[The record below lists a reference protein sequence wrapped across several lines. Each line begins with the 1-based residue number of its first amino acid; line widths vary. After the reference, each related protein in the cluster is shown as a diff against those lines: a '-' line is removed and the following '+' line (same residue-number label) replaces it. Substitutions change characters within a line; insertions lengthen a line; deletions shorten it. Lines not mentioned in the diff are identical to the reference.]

1 MIERFQISIKFAGL
15 FGPCYLVVPGL
26 AALGASIRE
35 IRWLAWIC
43 MTIASRT
50 APTAAEALIVNSL
63 AIVNRAVTGFLRR
76 RGKTQPVGVYSTG
89 KAD

>member
-1 MIERFQISIKFAGL
+1 
-15 FGPCYLVVPGL
+15 
-26 AALGASIRE
+26 
-35 IRWLAWIC
+35 